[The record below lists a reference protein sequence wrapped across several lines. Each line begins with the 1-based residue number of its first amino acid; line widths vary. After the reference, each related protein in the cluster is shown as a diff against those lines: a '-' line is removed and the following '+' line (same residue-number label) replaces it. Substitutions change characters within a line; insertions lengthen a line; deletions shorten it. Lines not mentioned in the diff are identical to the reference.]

1 MQFAENTNGWKTV
14 IIMPIG
20 ILSGR
25 LLLGPVTSDSAFIC
39 KCQIATAHAN
49 RSTASHRAQ
58 RRKVATATL
67 WNHCM
72 RRRAFSGGQNCV

>member
-1 MQFAENTNGWKTV
+1 MQFAENTSGWKTV

-25 LLLGPVTSDSAFIC
+25 LLLGPVTIDSAFVR
-39 KCQIATAHAN
+39 KCQIATAHAH
-49 RSTASHRAQ
+49 RSAASHRAQ